1 MLRLPTKQVSY
12 LARPGLPTRYS
23 LEASARLL
31 GFSHRTVRKLISN
44 GIIKARRV
52 DPSRHDDIIWI
63 SRSEIIRLARKLFAD
78 RPAKLASILLESR
91 GAVVALASDPIL
103 RRHLSPYSPT
113 YVGSAFFLGQM
124 LSIMPAAIVVVDWE
138 AAGSSVARDIA
149 ERLTSCPDRPRL
161 VGVLPEFVEEKKKNW
176 DNLIPRPFSRFD
188 VQSVIAS
195 YWR

>member
-1 MLRLPTKQVSY
+1 MLRLPTKQISY

-31 GFSHRTVRKLISN
+31 GFSHRTVRRLISD

-52 DPSRHDDIIWI
+52 DPSRTDNIVWI
-63 SRSEIIRLARKLFAD
+63 SRSELIRCARRLFAD
-78 RPAKLASILLESR
+78 RPAKLASILLESK
-91 GAVVALASDPIL
+91 GAVIALAADPAL

-124 LSIMPAAIVVVDWE
+124 LSVKPAAIVVVDWE
-138 AAGSSVARDIA
+138 TAGSSVARDIA
-149 ERLTSCPDRPRL
+149 ERLTACPDRPRL
-161 VGVLPEFVEEKKKNW
+161 VGILPEFVEEKKKNW
-176 DNLIPRPFSRFD
+176 DSLIPRPFNRFD
-188 VQSVIAS
+188 VQGVIAS